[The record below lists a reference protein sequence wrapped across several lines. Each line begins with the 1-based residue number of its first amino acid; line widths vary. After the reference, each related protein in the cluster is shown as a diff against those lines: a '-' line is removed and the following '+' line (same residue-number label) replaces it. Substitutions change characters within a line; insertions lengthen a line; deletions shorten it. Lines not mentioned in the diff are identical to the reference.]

1 MHSPYVVDTPIY
13 FITRPDEANFL
24 PADLPST
31 GVICP
36 NLTYLGECGMREI
49 NGILVAYFA
58 GTRDASNKP
67 DYNAQEVEK
76 LLSRSRAASFAGC
89 DVLLSNHWSRGMLSN
104 LKDVA
109 VVGLST
115 TEQTSFGSVAVAE
128 LVEALTPRYHFS
140 ASPSHVAFE
149 RAPFSHEAPN
159 RPATRFIGLSEAFNP
174 RKAKFMYAF
183 SAAPLRSLP
192 STEVLAL
199 PPGTTDSPFAYT
211 RAEVARDQANS
222 KKRRFD
228 DLEAADASRSNQT
241 FFDPQRAQRGQAYH
255 ERQEARARQAEQR
268 AEEQKAFQER
278 RQQTNERVN
287 REASDPSYNGADALH
302 RERHQQRPRTEYS
315 RPRFDRNDPN
325 MKKKIHPLMQRN
337 GCWFCLSNPSVEEH
351 LVVSVGEHN
360 YLAMA
365 KGGLTQE
372 HLLLVPIEHSASLDA
387 SQSSPAFVEL
397 QNYQRALTDCYAKRD
412 MDLIYWER
420 KLDSTSGHVT
430 SDKNHAALQ
439 TLALP
444 KIAFKDVQAGFD
456 AQLEHFGLIFMDL
469 QPDQTVSSVAGQSG
483 YLFLDM
489 PPLAAAEG
497 SSEEAPKR
505 RRLIAIIPDKKRVPL
520 QLPRRVIAQALGVPE
535 REDWKACSMSRDEED
550 TACSNVKEEF
560 GPFDFTLTT

>member
-1 MHSPYVVDTPIY
+1 MDTPIY

-24 PADLPST
+24 PADLPIT

-36 NLTYLGECGMREI
+36 NLIYLGECGMREI

-76 LLSRSRAASFAGC
+76 LLSRSRASSFAGA
-89 DVLLSNHWSRGMLSN
+89 DILLSNHWSRGMLSN

-115 TEQTSFGSVAVAE
+115 ADQETFGSVAVAE
-128 LVEALTPRYHFS
+128 LAEALTPRYHFS
-140 ASPSHVAFE
+140 ASPNYVAFE
-149 RAPFSHEAPN
+149 RAPFSHELPN

-183 SAAPLRSLP
+183 SAVPMKSLP
-192 STEVLAL
+192 SSELLSL
-199 PPGTTDSPFAYT
+199 PPGTTDSPFAFT
-211 RAEVARDQANS
+211 RAELARDQAS
-222 KKRRFD
+222 TKKRRFD
-228 DLEAADASRSNQT
+228 DLEVADATRSNQT

-255 ERQEARARQAEQR
+255 ERQEARAQ
-268 AEEQKAFQER
+268 EQKAYQER
-278 RQQTNERVN
+278 RQQANDRMA
-287 REASDPSYNGADALH
+287 REASNPAHNGDAPH
-302 RERHQQRPRTEYS
+302 RERQQRPRTEYS

-351 LVVSVGEHN
+351 LVVSVGEGN

-365 KGGLTQE
+365 KGGLTPE
-372 HLLLVPIEHSASLDA
+372 HLLLVPIEHAASLDA
-387 SQSSPAFVEL
+387 SQASPAFIEL
-397 QNYQRALTDCYAKRD
+397 QKYQKSLIECYSKRD
-412 MDLIYWER
+412 MDLIFWER
-420 KLDSTSGHVT
+420 KLDSTSGHVS

-439 TLALP
+439 TLALA
-444 KIAFKDVQAGFD
+444 KTAFKDVQAGFD

-469 QPDQTVSSVAGQSG
+469 QPDQTVASVAGQSG

-489 PPLAAAEG
+489 PAPEG
-497 SSEEAPKR
+497 SPEDAPKR

-520 QLPRRVIAQALGVPE
+520 QLPRKVIAQALGVPE
-535 REDWKACSMSRDEED
+535 REDWKACAMTRDEED
-550 TACSNVKEEF
+550 SACSNVKEEF
-560 GPFDFTLTT
+560 GPFDFTLTS